1 MHNRDDA
8 TALIPLD
15 VPVTADRN
23 ASKKP
28 FIAMDGIDMVYD
40 QRGEFALRG
49 FCLHVRQG
57 EFVALVGPSG
67 CGKST
72 FLKLASGLQ
81 PPSAGTVVVDG
92 REVRGP
98 LKFVGMVFQNPALLP
113 WRSCLRNVQL
123 PLEIVQPFRGRR
135 LKEATEHAARAG
147 GLLKCVGLG
156 NDCNRYPWQLSGG
169 MQQRA
174 ALCRAIVHEPS
185 LLLLDEPFSALDAFT
200 REELWDLVQALWL
213 ERKFTVVLVTHDLTE
228 AVYLADTVCV
238 CSGRPGRIIHTESVS
253 FPRPRTER
261 VRYMPEFID
270 IVFSIRQ
277 KVREARNAFSA

>member
-1 MHNRDDA
+1 MPNRDGA
-8 TALIPLD
+8 TM
-15 VPVTADRN
+15 VMPVDLPVSADRD
-23 ASKKP
+23 ARKKP
-28 FIAMDGIDMVYD
+28 FIVMDAIDMAYD
-40 QRGEFALRG
+40 QGGEFALKG

-81 PPSAGTVVVDG
+81 PPSAGTVIVGG
-92 REVRGP
+92 REVEGP

-113 WRSCLRNVQL
+113 WRTCVRNVQL
-123 PLEIVQPFRGRR
+123 PLEIVEPFRSRR
-135 LKEATEHAARAG
+135 LKDATEHAARACA
-147 GLLKCVGLG
+147 LLKSVGLG
-156 NDCNRYPWQLSGG
+156 SDCNRYPWQLSGG

-253 FPRPRTER
+253 FLRPRTER
-261 VRYMPEFID
+261 FRYMPEFTD
-270 IVFSIRQ
+270 TVFSIRQ
-277 KVREARNAFSA
+277 KIREARNAFNA